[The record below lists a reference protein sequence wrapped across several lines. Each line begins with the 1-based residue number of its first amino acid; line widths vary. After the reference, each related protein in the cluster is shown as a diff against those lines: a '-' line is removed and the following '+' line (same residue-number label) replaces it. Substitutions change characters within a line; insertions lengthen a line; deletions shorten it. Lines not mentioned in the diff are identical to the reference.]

1 MLHFLFLIV
10 LYYEEVS
17 CHLFLLPRYILQKG
31 DIPALSPGAGSFPQ
45 LHNAA
50 EMIKGLR
57 QLTGGLHFILHWDNE
72 HTGKGCKAPSFPGTF
87 FVLQE

>member
-1 MLHFLFLIV
+1 MRRFPVTFYSTRDI
-10 LYYEEVS
+10 YITKG
-17 CHLFLLPRYILQKG
+17 RYTSSVTQSRKL
-31 DIPALSPGAGSFPQ
+31 PQ